1 MNFIR
6 IIFWNLPSVK
16 LDNSRTRSVI
26 RTVFIFAFRIKRL
39 DSSIPSCTPRFQP
52 FAFIYLICGIRRIKK
67 RKSTNTYIIISVCPV
82 PFCAFSLGLDV
93 QNNQSLLISAPFTL
107 PKAVPSGRKKIGC
120 CEVLINV

>member
-26 RTVFIFAFRIKRL
+26 ITVFIFAFRIKRL

-52 FAFIYLICGIRRIKK
+52 FAFIYLISGIRRIKK

-82 PFCAFSLGLDV
+82 PFFSFSLRIRCPKQPV
-93 QNNQSLLISAPFTL
+93 SINFCTVYASKSSPVRQKENRLL
-107 PKAVPSGRKKIGC
+107 
-120 CEVLINV
+120 